1 MSLKIIVERSS
12 RYKENIAKLCSAAGI
27 GEYDILDPIS
37 HEINRQFPYVLM
49 LGAIRAPHMKATK
62 IWQTAV
68 PESTMTTQDKM
79 AIFNVFKEAA
89 RFVNAN
95 RESTKIIKGD
105 LPKLKDLKEYLNDLN
120 GRVVELTLDDN
131 RMVGIYPDGQPMKV
145 KYDLEY
151 HASTIVNL
159 ARINELFDVKR
170 IMIKEI

>member
-1 MSLKIIVERSS
+1 MSLKIIVEKSS
-12 RYKENIAKLCSAAGI
+12 RYKENISKLCSAAGI
-27 GEYDILDPIS
+27 GDYDILDPIS

-49 LGAIRAPHMKATK
+49 LGAIRAPYLKATK
-62 IWQTAV
+62 IWQTDI
-68 PESTMTTQDKM
+68 PETNMSNDVKM
-79 AIFNVFKEAA
+79 KIFGVFKEAA
-89 RFVNAN
+89 TFVNAN
-95 RESTKIIKGD
+95 RESTKIVKGD
-105 LPKLKDLKEYLNDLN
+105 LPKLKDLKEYLNELN

-131 RMVGIYPDGQPMKV
+131 RIIGIYPDGQPMRV